1 MTEKK
6 VKCPVCKKKVEVQK
20 CDFPDGCCPNC
31 GHPFRPHDF
40 GIEPEE

>member
-6 VKCPVCKKKVEVQK
+6 VKCPSCQKKVEVQK
-20 CDFPDGCCPNC
+20 GDHPNGQCPNC
-31 GHPFRPHDF
+31 GHPFRSKDL